1 MLLVPGAVPYP
12 NLPRLEGAVN
22 CCSTQPAGNRL
33 STLYI
38 TRACA
43 PEDFVDVTERL
54 KPPLTNNTGR
64 ATVRGPHQCAAY
76 QPKGGTLFEQLHFLQ
91 RAVAKTYGLAPNSV
105 QIQAA
110 VPFEEHAVV
119 VVFRI
124 NLWRPVDI
132 QLVEESHPGIAMVRN
147 HTATVIRETDAMSSR
162 RVRQRWQQERKRA

>member
-1 MLLVPGAVPYP
+1 MLFCAASGQPLIDSLYNARMRAR
-12 NLPRLEGAVN
+12 RL
-22 CCSTQPAGNRL
+22 CRCYRTSKT
-33 STLYI
+33 
-38 TRACA
+38 
-43 PEDFVDVTERL
+43 
-54 KPPLTNNTGR
+54 PLTNNTGR

-147 HTATVIRETDAMSSR
+147 HTASVIRETDAMSSR